1 MNRHFDRRYDRLRQR
16 VDRRLATMAL
26 HGAPDELHR
35 ACRYVLTGGG
45 KRLRAILVL
54 LSAEAVGGRAHRA
67 LDAAAAV
74 EIMHN
79 FTLVHDDVMDHA
91 RTRRGRPTVHVR
103 WNLNTAL
110 LTGDTLLAVAYKSL
124 LHTPHVAGCGIVRL
138 FTQGV
143 IDVCEGQALDM
154 EYEKRDNVS
163 VREYFTMIEKKT
175 GRLISTA
182 TELGA
187 LIGGGTA
194 GQARALH
201 RFGHYLGRAF
211 QLQDDLLDVFGS
223 EEELGKTIG
232 GDIIEGK
239 RTFLLLTA
247 LERARG
253 SDRRLLQRV
262 ARRSTGGAETPFT
275 ARARRAF
282 VARVRDLYAAYGVI
296 DETRRLVGRNTHRA
310 LALLSTL
317 PASPA
322 RDMLAWLSD
331 KLIHRAS

>member
-1 MNRHFDRRYDRLRQR
+1 MNQHFGRRYERLRQK
-16 VDRRLATMAL
+16 VDRRLAAMPV
-26 HGAPDELHR
+26 HGAPEELMQ

-54 LSAEAVGGRAHRA
+54 LSAEAVGGTARLA

-91 RTRRGRPTVHVR
+91 EARRGRPTVHMR
-103 WNLNTAL
+103 WSLNTAL
-110 LTGDTLLAVAYKSL
+110 LTGDTLLAVAYLSL
-124 LHTPHVAGCGIVRL
+124 LNTRRVTSCGMVRL
-138 FTQGV
+138 FTRGV

-154 EYEKRDNVS
+154 EYEKRENVT
-163 VREYFTMIEKKT
+163 VRDYFAMIEKKT

-187 LIGGGTA
+187 LVGGGTA
-194 GQARALH
+194 AEARALR

-211 QLQDDLLDVFGS
+211 QLQDDLLDVFGN

-232 GDIIEGK
+232 GDIVEGK
-239 RTFLLLTA
+239 RTFLLLKA

-253 SDRRLLQRV
+253 KDRLLLQRV
-262 ARRSTGGAETPFT
+262 ARRNTGRGRPSTP
-275 ARARRAF
+275 RARQALVSRI
-282 VARVRDLYAAYGVI
+282 RSLYAAYGVI
-296 DETRRLVGRNTHRA
+296 DETHRLVQQNTHRA
-310 LALLSTL
+310 LAVLSTL
-317 PASPA
+317 AASPA
-322 RDMLAWLSD
+322 RDMLAWLSN
-331 KLIHRAS
+331 KLVDRAS

>member
-16 VDRRLATMAL
+16 VDRRLATIDL
-26 HGAPDELHR
+26 HGAPEELHH

-45 KRLRAILVL
+45 KRLRAVLVL
-54 LSAEAVGGRAHRA
+54 LSAEAVGGTAALA
-67 LDAAAAV
+67 LDAAAAI

-110 LTGDTLLAVAYKSL
+110 LTGDTLLAVAYKRL
-124 LHTPHVAGCGIVRL
+124 LHTRQVADCGIARL

-187 LIGGGTA
+187 CIGGGTA
-194 GQARALH
+194 KQARTLR

-211 QLQDDLLDVFGS
+211 QLQDDMLDVFGN

-253 SDRRLLQRV
+253 EDRHLLQKV
-262 ARRSTGGAETPFT
+262 AWWNTGNGKPST
-275 ARARRAF
+275 ARERRAI
-282 VARVRDLYAAYGVI
+282 VARVRALYAAYGVI
-296 DETRRLVGRNTHRA
+296 DETRRLVNQNTHRA
-310 LALLSTL
+310 LAVLSTL

-322 RDMLAWLSD
+322 RDMLDWLSN

>member
-1 MNRHFDRRYDRLRQR
+1 MNRNFDRRYNRLRR
-16 VDRRLATMAL
+16 SVDLRLGKMTL
-26 HGAPDELHR
+26 HGAPAELRR

-45 KRLRAILVL
+45 KRLRAVLVL
-54 LSAEAVGGRAHRA
+54 LSSEAVGGTARLA

-91 RTRRGRPTVHVR
+91 GARRGRPTVHVH

-110 LTGDTLLAVAYKSL
+110 LTGDTLLAVAYMSL
-124 LHTPHVAGCGIVRL
+124 LNTRRIAGCDMVRL

-154 EYEKRDNVS
+154 EYEKRKNVT
-163 VREYFTMIEKKT
+163 VRDYFAMIEKKT

-187 LIGGGTA
+187 RVGGGTA
-194 GQARALH
+194 AQARTLR

-211 QLQDDLLDVFGS
+211 QLQDDLLDVFGN
-223 EEELGKTIG
+223 EEEFGKTIG
-232 GDIIEGK
+232 GDIVEGK

-253 SDRRLLQRV
+253 KDRAVLQRV
-262 ARRSTGGAETPFT
+262 LWQKTGAGRPIT
-275 ARARRAF
+275 ARARQEL
-282 VARVRDLYAAYGVI
+282 VAQTRSLYAAYGVI
-296 DETRRLVGRNTHRA
+296 DETGRLVRQNTRRA
-310 LALLSTL
+310 LAVLSTL
-317 PASPA
+317 PGSPA
-322 RDMLAWLSD
+322 RDMLAWLSTR
-331 KLIHRAS
+331 LIHRAS

>member
-1 MNRHFDRRYDRLRQR
+1 MNQNFGRRYDQLRRR
-16 VDRRLATMAL
+16 VDRRLTTMAI
-26 HGAPDELHR
+26 HGAPVELHQ

-45 KRLRAILVL
+45 KRLRAVLVL
-54 LSAEAVGGRAHRA
+54 LSSEAVGGTARLA

-91 RTRRGRPTVHVR
+91 EARRGRPTVHVR

-110 LTGDTLLAVAYKSL
+110 LTGDTLLAVAYMSL
-124 LHTPHVAGCGIVRL
+124 LNTRRVTNCDLVRL

-154 EYEKRDNVS
+154 EYEKRENVT
-163 VREYFTMIEKKT
+163 VRDYFAMIEKKT

-187 LIGGGTA
+187 RVGGGTA
-194 GQARALH
+194 AQARALH

-211 QLQDDLLDVFGS
+211 QLQDDLLDVFGN
-223 EEELGKTIG
+223 EEEFGKTIG
-232 GDIIEGK
+232 GDIVEGK

-253 SDRRLLQRV
+253 KDRQLLQRV
-262 ARRSTGGAETPFT
+262 LRQKTGAGRHSTAWARKEL
-275 ARARRAF
+275 
-282 VARVRDLYAAYGVI
+282 VARIRSLYAAYGVI
-296 DETRRLVGRNTHRA
+296 DETHRLVQQNTRRA
-310 LALLSTL
+310 LAVLSTL

-322 RDMLAWLSD
+322 RNMLAWLSN

>member
-1 MNRHFDRRYDRLRQR
+1 MMQNFGRRYNQLRRR
-16 VDRRLATMAL
+16 VDRRLTTMAI
-26 HGAPDELHR
+26 HGAPAELLQ

-54 LSAEAVGGRAHRA
+54 LSSESVGGTARRA
-67 LDAAAAV
+67 LDAAAAI

-91 RTRRGRPTVHVR
+91 GARRGRPTVHVR
-103 WNLNTAL
+103 WSLNTAL
-110 LTGDTLLAVAYKSL
+110 LTGDTLLAVAYMSL
-124 LHTPHVAGCGIVRL
+124 LKTRGITNTDMVRL

-154 EYEKRDNVS
+154 EFEKRGNVT
-163 VREYFTMIEKKT
+163 VREYFAMIEKKT

-187 LIGGGTA
+187 LVGGGTA
-194 GQARALH
+194 AQARALH

-211 QLQDDLLDVFGS
+211 QLQDDLLDVFGN
-223 EEELGKTIG
+223 EKEFGKTIG
-232 GDIIEGK
+232 GDIVEGK

-253 SDRRLLQRV
+253 NDRQVLRRV
-262 ARRSTGGAETPFT
+262 LRQKRDGARPST
-275 ARARRAF
+275 ARARHELVSRI
-282 VARVRDLYAAYGVI
+282 RSLYATYGVI
-296 DETRRLVGRNTHRA
+296 DETRRLVQQNTHRA
-310 LALLSTL
+310 LAVLSTL

-322 RDMLAWLSD
+322 RDMLTWLSNT
-331 KLIHRAS
+331 LIHRAS

>member
-1 MNRHFDRRYDRLRQR
+1 MTRHFDRRYDRLRQS
-16 VDRRLATMAL
+16 VDRRLAAMAL
-26 HGAPDELHR
+26 HGAPEELR
-35 ACRYVLTGGG
+35 QACRYVLTGGG
-45 KRLRAILVL
+45 KRLRAVLVL
-54 LSAEAVGGRAHRA
+54 LSAEAVGGTAPLA

-110 LTGDTLLAVAYKSL
+110 LTGDTLLAIAYKNL
-124 LHTPHVAGCGIVRL
+124 LHKRYVDDCRIARL

-154 EYEKRDNVS
+154 EYEKRENVS
-163 VREYFTMIEKKT
+163 VREYFAMIEKKT

-187 LIGGGTA
+187 CIGGGTA
-194 GQARALH
+194 TQARALH

-247 LERARG
+247 QERARG
-253 SDRRLLQRV
+253 KDRQLLQKV
-262 ARRSTGGAETPFT
+262 ARWNTGKGRPSTP
-275 ARARRAF
+275 RARLAF
-282 VARVRDLYAAYGVI
+282 VARVRALYAAYGVI
-296 DETRRLVGRNTHRA
+296 DETQRLVSRNTHRA
-310 LALLSTL
+310 LAVLSTL
-317 PASPA
+317 PASLA
-322 RDMLAWLSD
+322 RDMLAWLSN

>member
-16 VDRRLATMAL
+16 VDRRLATVAM
-26 HGAPDELHR
+26 HGAPEELGQ

-45 KRLRAILVL
+45 KRLRAVLVL
-54 LSAEAVGGRAHRA
+54 LSAEAVGGTARQA
-67 LDAAAAV
+67 LDAAAAI

-103 WNLNTAL
+103 WSLNTAL

-124 LHTPHVAGCGIVRL
+124 LHTPHVADCGIVRL

-154 EYEKRDNVS
+154 EYEKRDNVT
-163 VREYFTMIEKKT
+163 VRDYFAMIEKKT

-187 LIGGGTA
+187 HIGGGTPE
-194 GQARALH
+194 QARALH

-223 EEELGKTIG
+223 EEEFGKTIG
-232 GDIIEGK
+232 GDIVEGK

-253 SDRRLLQRV
+253 DDRRLLQRV
-262 ARRSTGGAETPFT
+262 ARRNTGTGGASTP
-275 ARARRAF
+275 RARRAL
-282 VARVRDLYAAYGVI
+282 VARIRSLYAAHGVI
-296 DETRRLVGRNTHRA
+296 DETQRLVRQNTHRA
-310 LALLSTL
+310 LAVLSTL

-322 RDMLAWLSD
+322 RDMLAWLSN
-331 KLIHRAS
+331 KLIHRAF